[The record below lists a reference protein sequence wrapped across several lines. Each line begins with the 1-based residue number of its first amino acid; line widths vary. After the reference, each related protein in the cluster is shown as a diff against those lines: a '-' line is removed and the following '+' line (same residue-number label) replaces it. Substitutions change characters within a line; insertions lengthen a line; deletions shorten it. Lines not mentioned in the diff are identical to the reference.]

1 LLNIAHDSP
10 PEQGMAIIRELL
22 QMETLPP
29 AIKIRAVILQSR
41 YALPGRLV
49 SELAP
54 GLALTPGRET
64 WLYTWSENN
73 PGNLVLAKMLAGDK
87 PPDVELV
94 GLCLGGETAAL
105 TQINTGGERP
115 PGRLVRDDGVM
126 SAHLLMSEAG
136 LAYRVD
142 ADGVIRSVS
151 LVRDMRDMRDMQ
163 SQRANANARRERSAP

>member
-54 GLALTPGRET
+54 DLTLTPGRET

-94 GLCLGGETAAL
+94 GLCLDGETVAL

-151 LVRDMRDMRDMQ
+151 LMRDMRDMRDMQ
-163 SQRANANARRERSAP
+163 SQRANANT